1 MTRTIDWKRP
11 LFATA
16 LAGLALGSSAPL
28 TAQSAEKQAPVPA
41 GFTSL
46 FDGKTLKG
54 WRGDTAVWSVRD
66 GAITASTDQP
76 ITHNTYLILD
86 KPYANFEL
94 RFKYRWLTPVGNSG
108 IQFRSGVADGN
119 YVLAGM
125 QANVTPITPAAERF
139 AMLYEEIGER
149 QEMVLLGQR
158 AEVSRRQAS
167 HGGQGRIVRTVL
179 ATTNPRDAILKSI
192 KPYPEWNEDVLI
204 VHGNHMVHVVNG
216 LVAFDAT
223 DKDPLGA
230 KDGLI
235 GIQAHAGPAMTVQF
249 KDMVIRPLTS
259 WPNLAGRFVSNPG
272 PAPEP
277 SRTYKDSTKVNFPDT
292 PLP

>member
-1 MTRTIDWKRP
+1 MPT
-11 LFATA
+11 
-16 LAGLALGSSAPL
+16 
-28 TAQSAEKQAPVPA
+28 
-41 GFTSL
+41 
-46 FDGKTLKG
+46 
-54 WRGDTAVWSVRD
+54 
-66 GAITASTDQP
+66 
-76 ITHNTYLILD
+76 
-86 KPYANFEL
+86 FEL

-108 IQFRSGVADGN
+108 IQFRSGVRRRQLRPRRHAGERHADH
-119 YVLAGM
+119 AC
-125 QANVTPITPAAERF
+125 AAERF

-158 AEVSRRQAS
+158 AEGPDARRA

-179 ATTNPRDAILKSI
+179 ATTNPREAILKSI

-235 GIQAHAGPAMTVQF
+235 GIQAACRPGHDGPVQGHG
-249 KDMVIRPLTS
+249 DQAADELAQPRRPLRHQSRARARAVAHLQGSRPRSTS
-259 WPNLAGRFVSNPG
+259 PTRPSPDRTACPPNAGND
-272 PAPEP
+272 A
-277 SRTYKDSTKVNFPDT
+277 
-292 PLP
+292 